1 MLDFVNI
8 KQRNPKK
15 GLIEISPVFIV
26 KKTSDLM
33 VRGRDFYAVW
43 NPETKLWSTNEDDV
57 IDQVDI
63 SLNEYADKLKLPDL
77 CDVSIR
83 HMWDSDSGSIDK
95 WHKYVQK
102 QMRDCYKVLDN
113 KIIFSNTETTKRDYA
128 SKRLDYPLEEG
139 PCPNYE
145 EIISTLYDPEERK
158 KLEWAIGSIISG
170 DAKKI
175 QKFIVLYGSAGSG
188 KSTILNIIQMLFEG
202 YYTIFDAK
210 ELTSSNNSFALEA
223 FKGNPLVAIQHD
235 GDLSRIE
242 DNTKLNSIV
251 SHETMEINE
260 KFKSKYTSKFNA
272 FLFMGTNKPV
282 KITEAKSGLIRRLI
296 DVRPSGR
303 KLIFSKYQQLMDGV
317 PFELGAIAYHCLQVY
332 NELGIDYYSN
342 YIPTDMMAA
351 TNDFYDFVE
360 NYYSDFK
367 EKDYI
372 TLRDAWDLY
381 KKYCDY
387 ANVSYPYPMR
397 VVRSELKNYFRNY
410 DEDLRVN
417 GEHKR
422 KVYSGFIKEKFGYEP
437 KPELTKAEKKEGWL
451 KFDEQK
457 SRLDYICESYKAQ
470 YASAEGTPKK
480 AWDKV
485 TSVLSELDTSKLH
498 YILVPTNHI
507 VIDFDLKDKDGNKSL
522 ERNMEA
528 ANKFP
533 PTYAELSKSGQGI
546 HLHYIY
552 TGDPEELSRLY
563 DEGIEIKVFTGKS
576 SLRRKLTKCNDLDI
590 SVINSGLPKGG
601 KKKVLNQEAIK
612 NEKQL
617 RNLIKKSLNREVW
630 PNTKPSIDF
639 IFKILN
645 DAYNEG
651 LHYDVSDMRQD
662 ILIFAMKSNNQSK
675 YCIDLVNHM
684 KFKSDEPSEN
694 TEDYGD
700 EAPIIFWDVEV
711 FINLFVIVWK
721 YAGKDK
727 TPVKMIN
734 PKPSDVE
741 ALFKYRMI
749 GFNNRRY
756 DNHIMY
762 AASMGYSN
770 EELFH
775 LSQAIINDKGVN
787 HMFGEAYN
795 LSYTDV
801 YDFCAKKQSLKKWE
815 IELGIHHQE
824 LGLDW
829 DKPVPEELWD
839 TVADYCVN
847 DVVATE
853 AVFDANQ
860 GDWTARQILAELSGL
875 TVNDTTNKHTTKLI
889 VGDDKNPQEKFVY
902 TDLSTIFPG
911 YIFENGKS
919 YYKGEEV
926 GEGGYVYAEPGMYY
940 GVETEDV
947 ASMHPSS
954 AIKLNVFG
962 PYTPNFK
969 ALYEARLAIK
979 HKDFKKAGEMFDG
992 RLKLYLKDEKQAK
1005 ALSYALKIAIN
1016 SVYGLTAAGF
1026 DNKLRDPRNKD
1037 NIVAK
1042 YGALFMI
1049 NLKEEVQKRGF
1060 QVIHIKTD
1068 SIKVA
1073 NPTDELRQFI
1083 FDYGQQYGFT
1093 FETEARYERF
1103 CLVNKAVYIAKEE
1116 GVEEHNGWTATGEQ
1130 FAHPYIFK
1138 ALFSKEPIEFDDY
1151 CETKSV
1157 TSSIYIDMN
1166 EDLPEDSHNYI
1177 YVGRVGRFCPIKPG
1191 CGGGVL
1197 LRQGSQPDKYS
1208 ALSGTKGYRWMEAE
1222 VVKANGKEND
1232 IDKNYYIS
1240 LADAAIRDIEQFGSY
1255 DAFVSDAA
1263 DFMHIPEDA
1272 KEDSIPF

>member
-303 KLIFSKYQQLMDGV
+303 KLIFSKYQRLMDGV

-397 VVRSELKNYFRNY
+397 IVRSELKNYFRNY
-410 DEDLRVN
+410 DEDLHVN

-437 KPELTKAEKKEGWL
+437 KPELTK
-451 KFDEQK
+451 
-457 SRLDYICESYKAQ
+457 
-470 YASAEGTPKK
+470 
-480 AWDKV
+480 
-485 TSVLSELDTSKLH
+485 
-498 YILVPTNHI
+498 
-507 VIDFDLKDKDGNKSL
+507 
-522 ERNMEA
+522 
-528 ANKFP
+528 
-533 PTYAELSKSGQGI
+533 
-546 HLHYIY
+546 
-552 TGDPEELSRLY
+552 
-563 DEGIEIKVFTGKS
+563 
-576 SLRRKLTKCNDLDI
+576 
-590 SVINSGLPKGG
+590 
-601 KKKVLNQEAIK
+601 
-612 NEKQL
+612 
-617 RNLIKKSLNREVW
+617 
-630 PNTKPSIDF
+630 
-639 IFKILN
+639 
-645 DAYNEG
+645 
-651 LHYDVSDMRQD
+651 
-662 ILIFAMKSNNQSK
+662 
-675 YCIDLVNHM
+675 
-684 KFKSDEPSEN
+684 
-694 TEDYGD
+694 
-700 EAPIIFWDVEV
+700 
-711 FINLFVIVWK
+711 
-721 YAGKDK
+721 
-727 TPVKMIN
+727 
-734 PKPSDVE
+734 
-741 ALFKYRMI
+741 
-749 GFNNRRY
+749 
-756 DNHIMY
+756 
-762 AASMGYSN
+762 
-770 EELFH
+770 
-775 LSQAIINDKGVN
+775 
-787 HMFGEAYN
+787 
-795 LSYTDV
+795 
-801 YDFCAKKQSLKKWE
+801 
-815 IELGIHHQE
+815 
-824 LGLDW
+824 
-829 DKPVPEELWD
+829 
-839 TVADYCVN
+839 
-847 DVVATE
+847 
-853 AVFDANQ
+853 
-860 GDWTARQILAELSGL
+860 
-875 TVNDTTNKHTTKLI
+875 
-889 VGDDKNPQEKFVY
+889 
-902 TDLSTIFPG
+902 
-911 YIFENGKS
+911 
-919 YYKGEEV
+919 
-926 GEGGYVYAEPGMYY
+926 
-940 GVETEDV
+940 
-947 ASMHPSS
+947 
-954 AIKLNVFG
+954 
-962 PYTPNFK
+962 
-969 ALYEARLAIK
+969 
-979 HKDFKKAGEMFDG
+979 
-992 RLKLYLKDEKQAK
+992 YL
-1005 ALSYALKIAIN
+1005 
-1016 SVYGLTAAGF
+1016 
-1026 DNKLRDPRNKD
+1026 
-1037 NIVAK
+1037 
-1042 YGALFMI
+1042 
-1049 NLKEEVQKRGF
+1049 
-1060 QVIHIKTD
+1060 
-1068 SIKVA
+1068 
-1073 NPTDELRQFI
+1073 
-1083 FDYGQQYGFT
+1083 
-1093 FETEARYERF
+1093 
-1103 CLVNKAVYIAKEE
+1103 
-1116 GVEEHNGWTATGEQ
+1116 
-1130 FAHPYIFK
+1130 
-1138 ALFSKEPIEFDDY
+1138 
-1151 CETKSV
+1151 
-1157 TSSIYIDMN
+1157 
-1166 EDLPEDSHNYI
+1166 
-1177 YVGRVGRFCPIKPG
+1177 
-1191 CGGGVL
+1191 
-1197 LRQGSQPDKYS
+1197 
-1208 ALSGTKGYRWMEAE
+1208 
-1222 VVKANGKEND
+1222 
-1232 IDKNYYIS
+1232 
-1240 LADAAIRDIEQFGSY
+1240 
-1255 DAFVSDAA
+1255 
-1263 DFMHIPEDA
+1263 
-1272 KEDSIPF
+1272 